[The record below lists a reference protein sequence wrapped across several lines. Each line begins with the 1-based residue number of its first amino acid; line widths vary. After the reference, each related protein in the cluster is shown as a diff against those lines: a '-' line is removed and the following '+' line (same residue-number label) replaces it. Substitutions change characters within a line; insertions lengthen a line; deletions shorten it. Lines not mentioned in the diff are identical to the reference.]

1 MWRDIYCRIVMELSG
16 KNLLWIPRSGKCLK
30 TLSFFF
36 FSSRL
41 RQAVVVFV
49 KENHNWAR
57 VT

>member
-1 MWRDIYCRIVMELSG
+1 MDSKIWKMSKDIE
-16 KNLLWIPRSGKCLK
+16 
-30 TLSFFF
+30 FFF
-36 FSSRL
+36 FSGRL

>member
-1 MWRDIYCRIVMELSG
+1 MEHTG

-30 TLSFFF
+30 ALGF

-57 VT
+57 VA